1 MSQYQQLTQEK
12 RYAIYVLLQEEKS
25 HRHIAR
31 QIGVHHSTVSREI
44 KRNTRIRAYRHGVAQ
59 ELASER
65 RAKVRCP
72 SKLTAENKLLLGA
85 YLRKHW
91 SPEQVAGRL
100 KLEGIL
106 NISYETIYKYIR
118 QNIAEGGK
126 LYKSI
131 RRSKKYRKK
140 RISVTEAAIANRVSI
155 EQRPDI
161 VAEKSR
167 LGDWELDTMI
177 SRQHPSVLVTMVER
191 KSKYTF
197 IGWSESKHA
206 PHVARSIR
214 FMFKH
219 NKDKVLTITSDNG
232 LEFAHHRQICSWLN
246 ARYYFCHPYS
256 SWERGLNENTNGLIR
271 FYAPKG
277 ESFEHLG
284 PVRLRQIMENLNTRP
299 RKSLGY
305 LTPKEVYRGIAPTTA
320 CG

>member
-25 HRHIAR
+25 HRRIAA
-31 QIGVHHSTVSREI
+31 QIEVHHSTVSREI

-65 RAKVRCP
+65 RAQVRCP
-72 SKLTAENKLLLGA
+72 TKLTPVNKLLIGG

-100 KLEGIL
+100 SLEGVL
-106 NISYETIYKYIR
+106 NISHETIYKYIR
-118 QNIAEGGK
+118 ENREQGGG
-126 LYKSI
+126 LYKSL
-131 RRSKKYRKK
+131 RLRKKYRKK
-140 RISVTEAAIANRVSI
+140 RISVTQAAIANKVSI
-155 EQRPDI
+155 EQRPEI

-167 LGDWELDTMI
+167 IGDWELDTI
-177 SRQHPSVLVTMVER
+177 VSRQHPSVLVTMVER

-206 PHVARSIR
+206 AKVARSIR

-219 NKDKVLTITSDNG
+219 DKDKVLTITSDNG
-232 LEFAHHRQICSWLN
+232 LEFAKHRQISKWLN
-246 ARYYFCHPYS
+246 AEYYFCHPYR

-277 ESFEHLG
+277 ESLERLG

-305 LTPKEVYRGIAPTTA
+305 LTPKEVYHGLKPTTA

>member
-1 MSQYQQLTQEK
+1 MSQYKQLTQSQ
-12 RYAIYVLLQEEKS
+12 RYAIYVLLQEDKS
-25 HRHIAR
+25 HRRIATR
-31 QIGVHHSTVSREI
+31 LGVHHSTVSREI
-44 KRNTRIRAYRHGVAQ
+44 KRNTRIHAYRHGVAQ
-59 ELASER
+59 ELASAR
-65 RAKVRCP
+65 RTTVRCP
-72 SKLTAENKLLLGA
+72 TKLTPANTLLIGA

-91 SPEQVAGRL
+91 SPEQVTGRL
-100 KLEGIL
+100 KLEGL
-106 NISYETIYKYIR
+106 LKISHETIYKYIR

-140 RISVTEAAIANRVSI
+140 RISVTQAAIANKVSI
-155 EQRPDI
+155 EQRPKEVDAKNRI
-161 VAEKSR
+161 
-167 LGDWELDTMI
+167 GDWELDTMI
-177 SRQHPSVLVTMVER
+177 SRQHSSVLVTMVER

-197 IGWSESKHA
+197 IGWSASKHA
-206 PHVARSIR
+206 AKVARCIR

-232 LEFAHHRQICSWLN
+232 LEFAEHRQIGQWLN

-277 ESFEHLG
+277 ESFEHLD

-305 LTPKEVYRGIAPTTA
+305 LTPKEVYLGLTPTAA